1 MDLVTYSLCKKY
13 VDVTVRQQ
21 LTTTYKMGGSIP
33 FAELPQLDNS
43 TLNHIYIITDDF
55 TTTDDFLQGAGKKY
69 LKGTSVAVIDD
80 KGVLKYD
87 IFNEGSTSGGG
98 GLEAITVETKFDL
111 PTVGKAGG
119 VYFVK
124 QEGSTYRW
132 DNETG
137 KYECAG
143 RDYQNITI
151 INGSD
156 YDLE

>member
-21 LTTTYKMGGSIP
+21 ITTTYKMGGSVP
-33 FAELPQLDNS
+33 FADLPQLDNT

-69 LKGTSVAVIDD
+69 TKGTNVAVIDD

-87 IFNEGSTSGGG
+87 IFNEGSKSEGGM
-98 GLEAITVETKFDL
+98 EAITVETRFDL
-111 PTVGKAGG
+111 PTVGSAGG

-124 QEGSTYRW
+124 QEGATYRW

-143 RDYQNITI
+143 RDYQNVTI

-156 YDLE
+156 YDLD